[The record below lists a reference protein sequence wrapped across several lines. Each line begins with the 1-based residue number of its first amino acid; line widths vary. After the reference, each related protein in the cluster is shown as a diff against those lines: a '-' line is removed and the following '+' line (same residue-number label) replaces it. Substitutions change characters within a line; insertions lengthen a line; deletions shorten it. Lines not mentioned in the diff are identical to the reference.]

1 MTFYDL
7 KMLNIKLSDFV
18 CLMSPLGVV
27 TKIFNN
33 ENKNLVQI
41 EFHDNLL
48 KNTGITIEENN
59 FIEDSLIKLYRDA
72 NYGFIINQKIGIFE
86 LPNGIDVESN
96 YIKNINDKTTK
107 GISKHV
113 RKTFPKDCLMILKK
127 GISLDKTKHTDP
139 NNVNLNSILGNKT
152 ISI

>member
-33 ENKNLVQI
+33 GNRNLVQI

-48 KNTGITIEENN
+48 KNTGITVEENN
-59 FIEDSLIKLYRDA
+59 YIEDSLIRLYKDT
-72 NYGFIINQKIGIFE
+72 NYGFIINQKVGIFE
-86 LPNGIDVESN
+86 LPIGIEEDSN
-96 YIKNINDKTTK
+96 YIKNITDKSTK
-107 GISKHV
+107 GISKYV
-113 RKTFPKDCLMILKK
+113 RKTFPKDCLLILKK

-139 NNVNLNSILGNKT
+139 NNINLNSVLGNKT
-152 ISI
+152 IIV

>member
-1 MTFYDL
+1 MFSKNSTIKVFWFRFDL
-7 KMLNIKLSDFV
+7 A
-18 CLMSPLGVV
+18 
-27 TKIFNN
+27 
-33 ENKNLVQI
+33 
-41 EFHDNLL
+41 
-48 KNTGITIEENN
+48 N
-59 FIEDSLIKLYRDA
+59 FQFFRM
-72 NYGFIINQKIGIFE
+72 FQKIGIFE

-96 YIKNINDKTTK
+96 YIKNIHDKTTK

>member
-33 ENKNLVQI
+33 GNRNLVQI

-48 KNTGITIEENN
+48 KNTGITVEENN
-59 FIEDSLIKLYRDA
+59 YIEDSLIRLYKDT
-72 NYGFIINQKIGIFE
+72 NYCLII
-86 LPNGIDVESN
+86 L
-96 YIKNINDKTTK
+96 
-107 GISKHV
+107 
-113 RKTFPKDCLMILKK
+113 IL
-127 GISLDKTKHTDP
+127 
-139 NNVNLNSILGNKT
+139 
-152 ISI
+152 